1 MNTEKYAPLIEELDH
16 LMWKTEKR
24 KNMLFVFFVFWGWF
38 FLFYLLTLGMA
49 LLLRDNPMPLWMEYS
64 IIFLGMTI
72 VPTLFIIGILKL
84 MEKKSEDLKTFIEK
98 TKSILYRYEYS
109 NAITDDVETLL
120 IESKDIHETLLYVYR
135 FYKKNKKTL
144 GDALYPFIKK
154 FEQSTLQ
161 ALYDIRND
169 LLYHTVQ
176 KKEDIFRA
184 ESLLMHENMKSVAP
198 LSEAQKIRLNS
209 QIQEFEK
216 LEKILIK
223 I

>member
-24 KNMLFVFFVFWGWF
+24 KEYFLVFFMFWWGFIF
-38 FLFYLLTLGMA
+38 FYFLAIGIGYLLQK
-49 LLLRDNPMPLWMEYS
+49 NPVPIWVEY
-64 IIFLGMTI
+64 ILIFLGLTV
-72 VPTLFIIGILKL
+72 VPLLFIILIVKII
-84 MEKKSEDLKTFIEK
+84 EKQSENLETFIEK

-120 IESKDIHETLLYVYR
+120 LQSKEIHETLLYVYKY
-135 FYKKNKKTL
+135 YKKNKDSL
-144 GDALYPFIKK
+144 GDTLYPFIKE
-154 FEQSTLQ
+154 FEQSTLK

-169 LLYHTVQ
+169 LLYHTEL
-176 KKEDIFRA
+176 KKEEIFRA
-184 ESLLMHENMKSVAP
+184 EWLLMQENMKSVAHV
-198 LSEAQKIRLNS
+198 SEAQKLRLEA

-216 LEKILIK
+216 LEKVLIK

>member
-24 KNMLFVFFVFWGWF
+24 KNKLFVFFVFWGWF
-38 FLFYLLTLGMA
+38 FLFYLLTFGMA
-49 LLLRDNPMPLWMEYS
+49 LLLRDTPVPLWMEYS
-64 IIFLGMTI
+64 IIFFGMTVI
-72 VPTLFIIGILKL
+72 PALFIIGILKL
-84 MEKKSEDLKTFIEK
+84 MEKRSESLKKFIEK

-120 IESKDIHETLLYVYR
+120 QQSKEIHETLLYVYKY
-135 FYKKNKKTL
+135 YKKNKDSL
-144 GDALYPFIKK
+144 GDALYPFIKE
-154 FEQSTLQ
+154 FEQSTLK

-169 LLYHTVQ
+169 LLYHSER

-184 ESLLMHENMKSVAP
+184 EWLLMHENMKSVAHV
-198 LSEAQKIRLNS
+198 SEAQKIRLDA
-209 QIQEFEK
+209 QIGAFEQ
-216 LEKILIK
+216 LEKILVK

>member
-24 KNMLFVFFVFWGWF
+24 KNKLFVFFVFWGWF
-38 FLFYLLTLGMA
+38 FLFYLLTIGMA
-49 LLLRDNPMPLWMEYS
+49 LLLRDTPVPLWMEYS
-64 IIFLGMTI
+64 IIFFGMTVI
-72 VPTLFIIGILKL
+72 PALLIIGILKL
-84 MEKKSEDLKTFIEK
+84 MEKRSEDLKTFIEK

-120 IESKDIHETLLYVYR
+120 QQSKEIHETLLYVYKY
-135 FYKKNKKTL
+135 YKKNKDSL
-144 GDALYPFIKK
+144 GDTLYPFIKE
-154 FEQSTLQ
+154 FEQSTLK

-169 LLYHTVQ
+169 LLYHSER

-184 ESLLMHENMKSVAP
+184 EWLLMHENMKIVAP
-198 LSEAQKIRLNS
+198 LSEAQKIRLDS

-216 LEKILIK
+216 LEKILVK

>member
-24 KNMLFVFFVFWGWF
+24 KNKLFVFFVFWGWF
-38 FLFYLLTLGMA
+38 FLFYLLTFGMA
-49 LLLRDNPMPLWMEYS
+49 LLLRDTPVPLWMEYS
-64 IIFLGMTI
+64 IIFFGMTVI
-72 VPTLFIIGILKL
+72 PALLIIGILKL
-84 MEKKSEDLKTFIEK
+84 MEKRSEDLKTFIEK

-120 IESKDIHETLLYVYR
+120 QQSKEIHETLLYVYKC
-135 FYKKNKKTL
+135 YKKNKDSL
-144 GDALYPFIKK
+144 GDALYPFIKE
-154 FEQSTLQ
+154 FEQSTLK

-169 LLYHTVQ
+169 LLYHSER

-184 ESLLMHENMKSVAP
+184 EWLLMHENMKIVAT
-198 LSEAQKIRLNS
+198 LSEAQKIRLDS

-216 LEKILIK
+216 LEKILVK